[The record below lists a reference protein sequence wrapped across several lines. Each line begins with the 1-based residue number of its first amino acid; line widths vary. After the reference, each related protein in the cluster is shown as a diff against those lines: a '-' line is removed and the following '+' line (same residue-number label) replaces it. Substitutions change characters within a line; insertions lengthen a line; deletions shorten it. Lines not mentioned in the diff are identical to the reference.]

1 MKYGQIITCDICGAD
16 LTKTGDY
23 QMAED
28 KRKVDGDLILIKSIC
43 CPDCGARFPYS
54 VTDKATRKM
63 IRKRE
68 AYIGSI
74 VHTMQ
79 SERIP
84 ATDPKI
90 AAMLKKNRELG
101 LAIREKMNA
110 LKAKYLQQGGET
122 NVEK

>member
-1 MKYGQIITCDICGAD
+1 MKYGQIIECDICGAD
-16 LTKTGDY
+16 LTKTGEY

-28 KRKVDGDLILIKSIC
+28 KRKVGGDVILIKSIC

-101 LAIREKMNA
+101 GAIRERMDA
-110 LKAKYLQQGGET
+110 LKKEYLQPGGGNDGE
-122 NVEK
+122 E